1 MEKRENEKNKKMMI
15 GKRLK
20 CGLLA
25 GMLFASRLA
34 GGQAVSPGVPDFTN
48 LTAPWVTATYGF
60 TENPFLNRGI
70 VGNRHQVITFQGKD
84 YYTGGVLNFLPPGEG
99 KVVKLGNENWG
110 NEAESITYRFIVDAD
125 RPVLFLKFAV
135 VFEDPKHPLVD
146 QPRFVVRIMDK
157 DGNLVESCAEYDVSA
172 REGIEGFQTSRLYNW
187 ILWRNWTNVGLDMS
201 ARAGEEIQVQFIT
214 YDCKRWGH
222 FGYAYFT
229 ASCISR
235 DLAMTGCN
243 GKEFTVKAPEGFA
256 SYLWQDGQT
265 TPSVTKVQTGEAM
278 DLACEVTSAT
288 GCCFTL
294 SAHITPEPVVPP
306 RPEIYDTICV
316 GDAYTRH
323 NYDLPSQT
331 ETGTFKF
338 SNSYLNLSDCGN
350 SGKTNLHLT
359 VLPRYY
365 PVEAAICPGED
376 YTEGGFSILQPEP
389 GVHFDTLRL
398 SSPTHPCDSIVTL
411 KLTVYPRLST
421 GHEIVGESTLCAG
434 AQAVYSIDED
444 WEDGLVSWT
453 FPAGFYPLSG
463 MRTTRVKVQAT
474 SEAESGNIIV
484 RYGRGDCSFSPAPLR
499 VTVHPA
505 YWEVHSD
512 SICTGSEY
520 HGYGFDVP
528 RQDTAGYRIFS
539 HTYTTQ
545 QGCDSVVTLNL
556 HVFSTPQLRIVST
569 DSVLCAGEEV
579 TLQAWSGK
587 GPFVV
592 PPAVTVGDIYCTD
605 GSVVK
610 LEDYPASGKTAEG
623 VVFHVD
629 ESGEHGWI
637 VHLTDQSASCR
648 WLDEGLELPELS
660 WTDGAENTRLLR
672 EKSTPANDVS
682 VFVVDFDNGWY
693 LPALGQ
699 LGRLYAN
706 LPVVN
711 KSLNSVSGGVFDVG
725 EDWGYWSS
733 YGAFGAWGFCL
744 ENPGTQ
750 VWRENV
756 TQRRVRSV
764 RSF

>member
-1 MEKRENEKNKKMMI
+1 M
-15 GKRLK
+15 
-20 CGLLA
+20 
-25 GMLFASRLA
+25 
-34 GGQAVSPGVPDFTN
+34 
-48 LTAPWVTATYGF
+48 
-60 TENPFLNRGI
+60 
-70 VGNRHQVITFQGKD
+70 
-84 YYTGGVLNFLPPGEG
+84 
-99 KVVKLGNENWG
+99 
-110 NEAESITYRFIVDAD
+110 
-125 RPVLFLKFAV
+125 
-135 VFEDPKHPLVD
+135 
-146 QPRFVVRIMDK
+146 
-157 DGNLVESCAEYDVSA
+157 ESCAEYDVSA